1 MSCQF
6 QQPIQQQRIPAR
18 HAHTDQHSFMYN
30 DIKTE
35 INSIRK
41 DRQGLHIKA
50 GKSGYYTALCE
61 QAGEQL
67 FGTLKYHAIHP
78 LRRLPSSEPQY
89 LTVTRSSTIKSSQ
102 VKFFLNSRI
111 K

>member
-18 HAHTDQHSFMYN
+18 HAHTDQHS
-30 DIKTE
+30 DTE

-61 QAGEQL
+61 QADEQL

-78 LRRLPSSEPQY
+78 LRRLLSSEPQY

-102 VKFFLNSRI
+102 VKFFFNSRI